1 MNLTPAQI
9 EYLVAN
15 APTERLSGKSIQQQ
29 RREICKSC
37 EKQVTRLGMDICD
50 ECGCFIALNSA
61 FKFTPCP
68 LGKWPVVAIKN
79 VFR

>member
-1 MNLTPAQI
+1 MILTPIQI
-9 EYLVAN
+9 EQLVAN
-15 APTERLSGKSIQQQ
+15 APAERLSSNTIIKQ
-29 RREICKSC
+29 RREICNSC
-37 EKQVTRLGMDICD
+37 EKQITRLGMDVCN

-68 LGKWPVVAIKN
+68 LGKWPVAEIKN